1 MLTEILLDLFV
12 RDLSKLKTEIAAYS
26 DEAAIWEVRGEVP
39 NSAGNLCLHLNGN
52 LQHFL
57 GTVLGE
63 TGYVRHRDVEFSSKF
78 VPRAVM
84 LADVDRTVEVVT
96 SVLSSL
102 NGSDLVKTYPIE
114 VFGKPMTTGW
124 FLTHLATHLT
134 WHLGQIN
141 YHRRLLTK

>member
-1 MLTEILLDLFV
+1 MLKEILLDIYH
-12 RDLSKLKTEIAAYS
+12 RDLNKLKEEISAYP
-26 DEAAIWEVRGEVP
+26 DEAAIWEIRDAAP

-57 GTVLGE
+57 GAVLEG
-63 TGYVRHRDVEFSSKF
+63 TGYVRDRDAEFSTKF
-78 VPRAVM
+78 VPRATM
-84 LADVDRTVEVVT
+84 LTDVDRTAEVVT
-96 SVLSSL
+96 SVLSNL
-102 NGSDLVKTYPIE
+102 TEDDLAKTYPIE

-141 YHRRLLTK
+141 YHRRIS